1 MAGKPPETPPRGND
15 DVRWCERAD
24 ETERIGPVAVARHVK
39 DDGRALILYT
49 RAVRKPAVSDL
60 RFEELRGEEITYAI
74 HRQDRTFLPSREQ
87 CPLDPTRPGGGADG
101 DPVPLV

>member
-49 RAVRKPAVSDL
+49 RAVRK
-60 RFEELRGEEITYAI
+60 
-74 HRQDRTFLPSREQ
+74 
-87 CPLDPTRPGGGADG
+87 RP
-101 DPVPLV
+101 